1 MTRTARKT
9 WPRACL
15 KTRRQE
21 VRRCLEECGFS
32 QGRIRL
38 WRGPRPEGDTA
49 SPGRRLGTAL
59 EKLGPVFG
67 SFGAYLRSRTDLA
80 PPALC
85 ADLPSSPGFGVLP
98 LREVHEIVFRE
109 LGRAPA
115 DVFATF
121 AECPAEVGLL
131 YQCHHACLHDGSQ
144 VVVKV
149 VKPRNE
155 EEFAA
160 DLEALDLLGGA
171 FADKEAVR
179 QGVKRAAAD
188 FRYVVELQ
196 ADLVHE
202 ARALEALARDS
213 EAAGPLYVPR
223 VHKKFSTKC
232 LLILERL
239 AGWTLQEVLSSAE
252 NPRPGA
258 EVGNAPGNLDLRGL
272 ASHLCTVWLRQALL
286 GAFFPVEPEA
296 RTVLVLPDGRLVFT
310 GALTALP
317 SGTKRELWGYLV
329 AAAAE
334 DPDRACLHLLRVL
347 EKGSRS
353 AAEEELRHQLRQVVL
368 FRDGAEEGL
377 AELLKVHGRL
387 AAAHGWRVS
396 PGLGRFYRGLALVN
410 ETARRLAPD
419 RDSLRDGLENVRI
432 QAAIGQFREL
442 LSIEQWS
449 RNLEQ
454 YAPALLELP
463 KRWDEALTVLA
474 EGYARI
480 PLQVRPTAGQRGRQ
494 DSTAVGAA
502 LLLALAGIALLAH
515 HLAQEGAMGGWAG
528 RVGTA
533 AFVVVSVLLLRTMGG
548 RG

>member
-1 MTRTARKT
+1 MTRAARKT
-9 WPRACL
+9 WPRASL
-15 KTRRQE
+15 KTRRRE

-32 QGRIRL
+32 RGRIRL
-38 WRGPRPEGDTA
+38 WRGPRPEGDA
-49 SPGRRLGTAL
+49 APPSQRFRTAL

-67 SFGAYLRSRTDLA
+67 SFGAYLRSRSDLV

-85 ADLPSSPGFGVLP
+85 ADLPTSPGFGVLP
-98 LREVHEIVFRE
+98 VGEVHEIVFRE

-131 YQCHHACLHDGSQ
+131 YQCHHACLHDGSP

-155 EEFAA
+155 EELAA
-160 DLEALDLLGGA
+160 DLEALDLLGGE
-171 FADKEAVR
+171 FADEEAVR
-179 QGVKRAAAD
+179 QGMKRAAAD
-188 FRYVVELQ
+188 FRYIVELQ

-223 VHKKFSTKC
+223 VHKKLRTKR

-239 AGWTLQEVLSSAE
+239 TGWTLQEILSSAE
-252 NPRPGA
+252 NPPW
-258 EVGNAPGNLDLRGL
+258 NLDLRDL

-286 GAFFPVEPEA
+286 GEFFPVEPEA

-310 GALTALP
+310 GALTALQ
-317 SGTKRELWGYLV
+317 SGTKRELWGYLA

-347 EKGSRS
+347 EKDGRS

-368 FRDGAEEGL
+368 FRDGAGEGL

-396 PGLGRFYRGLALVN
+396 PGLGRFNRGIALVN
-410 ETARRLAPD
+410 ETAGRLAPG
-419 RDSLRDGLENVRI
+419 RDLLRDGLENVRV
-432 QAAIGQFREL
+432 QAAIDQFREL
-442 LSIEQWS
+442 LSIEQWN

-474 EGYARI
+474 EGYARL
-480 PLQVRPTAGQRGRQ
+480 PPRAHQMTGQRSSP
-494 DSTAVGAA
+494 DSTAVGTA
-502 LLLALAGIALLAH
+502 LLLVLAGIALVTH
-515 HLAQEGAMGGWAG
+515 HLAQAGALGGWG
-528 RVGTA
+528 DRIGTV
-533 AFVVVSVLLLRTMGG
+533 AFVVVSVWLLSRFIG
-548 RG
+548 RR